1 MDWATGRRMEEEFR
15 KRERAGDAGLVQL
28 SLLFGP
34 APDRPTLAIC
44 LAPLYISIVS
54 SGESGAV

>member
-1 MDWATGRRMEEEFR
+1 MEEEFR